1 MTLSSFQSSLTLFVF
16 FKFHSLC
23 LLIYSIKYRLG
34 GGAASSVVGGQ
45 NSSDLD
51 FSAVQRGD
59 AQMGQKLN
67 RVVRGCIPSSPPSLF
82 SFSYQIFN
90 TGVELDVGGLATNPI
105 VSIHDQGAG
114 GAGNVLKEIVDP
126 LGAKIEVDKF
136 VVGDPTLSVLEI
148 WGAEYQEQVLAL
160 FISVPLSLMH
170 ITLYSYL
177 AYFICF
183 CSISFSIIL
192 YVYIIIYIAIIYVN
206 IVI

>member
-1 MTLSSFQSSLTLFVF
+1 M
-16 FKFHSLC
+16 
-23 LLIYSIKYRLG
+23 
-34 GGAASSVVGGQ
+34 VGGQ

-67 RVVRGCIPSSPPSLF
+67 RVVRGCEYHSYVLF
-82 SFSYQIFN
+82 ASFPYFSWN
-90 TGVELDVGGLATNPI
+90 TGVELDVGGLAKNPI

-148 WGAEYQEQVLAL
+148 WGAEYQEQVLFL
-160 FISVPLSLMH
+160 FFLG
-170 ITLYSYL
+170 
-177 AYFICF
+177 
-183 CSISFSIIL
+183 
-192 YVYIIIYIAIIYVN
+192 
-206 IVI
+206 